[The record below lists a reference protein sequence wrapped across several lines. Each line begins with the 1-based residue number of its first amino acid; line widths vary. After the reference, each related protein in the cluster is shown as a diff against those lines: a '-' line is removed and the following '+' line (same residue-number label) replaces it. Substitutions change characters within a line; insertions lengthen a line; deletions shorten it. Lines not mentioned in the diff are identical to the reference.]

1 MLFRHSNSPVLPG
14 HRPASLGGF
23 CVSRVSFLQKK
34 LRERRGANRHASGQL
49 AEIFL
54 IRREFLTDA
63 TEMTGG
69 LGSRHGCACIRRKIY
84 RGNGP
89 RMRDGRTWR
98 VGILCPAA
106 GGCRAVCC
114 FGWSYLPNHH
124 VGGRYR
130 LLRSCG
136 RSSNRLRKW
145 RSGSMGEA
153 ATTVRCVGGAEAPKV
168 RSHEKPRSSSARF
181 LRHAAL
187 FESKQS
193 EAFPTPANNYLLYEM
208 SKSFLLEIDEPKL
221 KVYSDNTYYKVPDY
235 VWDRVDGNLP
245 VPESPPWVNRA

>member
-34 LRERRGANRHASGQL
+34 LRERRGANRHPSGQL

-63 TEMTGG
+63 TEITGG

-98 VGILCPAA
+98 VGNLCPAA

-168 RSHEKPRSSSARF
+168 RRNTTVGTGDRGQSLFYPQPYPVGFKSCMCSRVMSIQEEYRKKALECFIAAEGMADPARR
-181 LRHAAL
+181 L
-187 FESKQS
+187 
-193 EAFPTPANNYLLYEM
+193 
-208 SKSFLLEIDEPKL
+208 FLLEIED
-221 KVYSDNTYYKVPDY
+221 
-235 VWDRVDGNLP
+235 
-245 VPESPPWVNRA
+245 